1 MARRGSRSL
10 SWNAASVA
18 GLLRE
23 VEQLD
28 PRVDAAIGVVIER
41 QKDMAV
47 AYMKSNAPWTDRTT
61 NARNGLGGI
70 VFKQGKRW
78 VMNLFGRVNY
88 QIWLEVKNGGKYA
101 IITPTVQAWGP
112 RVMSNMTGL
121 IERLRARG
129 RL

>member
-1 MARRGSRSL
+1 
-10 SWNAASVA
+10 
-18 GLLRE
+18 
-23 VEQLD
+23 
-28 PRVDAAIGVVIER
+28 VDAAIGVVIER

>member
-1 MARRGSRSL
+1 
-10 SWNAASVA
+10 
-18 GLLRE
+18 
-23 VEQLD
+23 
-28 PRVDAAIGVVIER
+28 
-41 QKDMAV
+41 MAV

-61 NARNGLGGI
+61 VARNGLGGI

-78 VMNLFGRVNY
+78 VMNLFGRANY

-101 IITPTVQAWGP
+101 IITPTVQLWGP